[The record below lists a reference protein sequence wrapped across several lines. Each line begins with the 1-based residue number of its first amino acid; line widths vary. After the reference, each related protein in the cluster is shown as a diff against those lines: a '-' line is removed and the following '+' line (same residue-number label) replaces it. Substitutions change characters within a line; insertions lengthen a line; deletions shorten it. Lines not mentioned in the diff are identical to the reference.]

1 MPDMTTIRL
10 FAAALLAV
18 TALSACSQQEV
29 TVTRNGTTV
38 TPPPALPETV
48 PDVDPCTAIS
58 TDTLEAIGAS
68 DVSSGALLSEPGCSW
83 AGINSYVTPDITL
96 WVEGYKEPGVI
107 EDTTIVAGTEVEIWT
122 MSEQGGRYIARF
134 DDLTLSVN
142 YLPGRSEVPVDEA
155 LDLLMA
161 DVLRAYGRAEQ

>member
-1 MPDMTTIRL
+1 MTTIRL
-10 FAAALLAV
+10 LAAALFAV

-29 TVTRNGTTV
+29 TVVRNGTTV
-38 TPPPALPETV
+38 TPPPPLPDTV

-58 TDTLEAIGAS
+58 DETLDAIGAG
-68 DVSSGALLSEPGCSW
+68 DVSPSALVAEPGCSW

-96 WVEGYKEPGVI
+96 WVEGYKEPGTI
-107 EDTTIVAGTEVEIWT
+107 EATTTVAGTEVEIWT
-122 MSEQGGRYIARF
+122 LSGEGGRYIARF
-134 DDLTLSVN
+134 DDLTLSLN

-161 DVLRAYGRAEQ
+161 DVLQAYGRAGQ